1 MTAEVLKVDVWSIRE
16 ILYEHRRMMSRMS
29 LAVNPEIFRQYD
41 IRGLTEKDL
50 TPAVARV
57 VAYAFGKKL
66 REAGRAKA
74 VVGRDNRLSS
84 PTLRDAVVGGFS
96 AAGLEVLDLGTVTT
110 PMFYFAREH
119 LGIDGGAMITGSHN
133 PPEFN
138 GLKLAF
144 GPATIYGEEIE
155 DLRRRVEAVLAGGD
169 WRQAPDGN
177 GDALGGGTIR
187 ETQVEEAYLDML
199 AAKIKLGPR
208 RLKVVVDCGNGT
220 AGFFA
225 VPFLTRLGCEVI
237 SLYCEPDGHFPH
249 HHPDPVKRENLTD
262 LIAKVKESGADLG
275 VAYDGDADRIGVVDE
290 TGEVIWGDRLMIL
303 YWREILAKHP
313 GAQAII
319 EVKCSQALVD
329 EVRRLGGRP
338 LFYKTGHSLIKA
350 KMREIGAP
358 FTGEMSGHMF
368 FADEYY
374 GFDDAFYATGRLLRI
389 LSNTDRRLSEFLAD
403 VPEYFST
410 AETRVPCEDRFKF
423 QVVEELT
430 KRFKNEYDV
439 IDVDGA
445 RVQFP
450 DGWGLVRASN
460 TQPVIVARCEAT
472 SREGLERITAKMK
485 TELLR
490 FKEVGDFDWEM

>member
-1 MTAEVLKVDVWSIRE
+1 
-16 ILYEHRRMMSRMS
+16 MS

-41 IRGLTEKDL
+41 VRGLTEKDL
-50 TPAVARV
+50 TPAVTSA
-57 VAYAFGKKL
+57 VAYAFGRKL
-66 REAGRAKA
+66 AEAGRTKA
-74 VVGRDNRLSS
+74 LVGRDNRLSS
-84 PTLRDAVVGGFS
+84 PALRDAVVRGF
-96 AAGLEVLDLGTVTT
+96 AGAGLDVVDLGTVTT
-110 PMFYFAREH
+110 PMFYFARVH

-144 GPATIYGEEIE
+144 GPATIYGDEIE
-155 DLRRRVEAVLAGGD
+155 NLRRRVEAVVATGEWTRAAAQLAGEARG
-169 WRQAPDGN
+169 QAED
-177 GDALGGGTIR
+177 GGGSR
-187 ETQVEEAYLDML
+187 VHETDVFEAYLDML
-199 AAKIKLGPR
+199 AGKIQLGPR
-208 RLKVVVDCGNGT
+208 RLKAVVDCGNGT
-220 AGFFA
+220 ASFYA
-225 VPFLTRLGCEVI
+225 LPFLERLGCEVVP
-237 SLYCEPDGHFPH
+237 LYCEPDGHFPN
-249 HHPDPVKRENLTD
+249 HHPDPVKRENLAD
-262 LIAKVKESGADLG
+262 LIATVRATGADLG
-275 VAYDGDADRIGVVDE
+275 VAYDGDADRIGVVDDA
-290 TGEVIWGDRLMIL
+290 GQVIWGDRLMIL
-303 YWREILAKHP
+303 YWREILAKRP
-313 GAQAII
+313 GAEVIV

-368 FADEYY
+368 FADEFY

-389 LSNTDRRLSEFLAD
+389 LTNTGRRLSELLAD

-410 AETRVPCEDRFKF
+410 AETRVPCADRFKF

-430 KRFKNEYDV
+430 ARFKREFDV

-472 SREGLERITAKMK
+472 TPEGLERITARLKK
-485 TELLR
+485 ELLR
-490 FKEVGDFDWEM
+490 FEEVGDFAWEK